1 MNWESY
7 SVAALIRAGIDPDAA
22 HAIARSL
29 YALADV
35 DPRAAER
42 HAQEI
47 YARLKQGKANKARQR
62 VLRRPVK
69 ELGGAA

>member
-7 SVAALIRAGIDPDAA
+7 SVAALIRAGIDPDKA
-22 HAIARSL
+22 HAIALSL

-35 DPRAAER
+35 DLRAAER
-42 HAQEI
+42 HAWEI
-47 YARLKQGKANKARQR
+47 DARLKQGKADTARQK

-69 ELGGAA
+69 ELGEMA